1 MSVAEMKAAG
11 EAIAPSTVA
20 AVSGARA
27 FQIKAGIGAFLLVA
41 FAVLPLVSADKFTVS
56 LGTTLMITG
65 IATTSLHL
73 IIRTGH
79 VSLGHAAFM
88 GLGAYASVIATVDYG
103 LPYPVAVVLSFLVPA
118 AVALAV
124 GPLLLRLSG
133 KYFVLVTFLLG
144 EIIRLVFVSWQSFTG
159 GSNGIFGIPVPYPVL
174 ESPIAFFYFTLG
186 FAVVCIGFVAR
197 LLQSETGRTIDAIRE
212 DPRLAECS
220 GVPVLRVKVTVFAI
234 ACGLAGISGALFGSF
249 VRYIDPTSFSIIQSL
264 NFVVMNVVGGMHQL
278 VGPIVGTLFFVIL
291 PEFLRGYVELQ
302 RVIFGVCLIVVMA
315 FLPGG
320 IVELVAR
327 LRTLIA
333 AHRERAA

>member
-1 MSVAEMKAAG
+1 MSVAEANSSTGSRTAARSSDTRVRRINT
-11 EAIAPSTVA
+11 AIAA
-20 AVSGARA
+20 
-27 FQIKAGIGAFLLVA
+27 LLVLV
-41 FAVLPLVSADKFTVS
+41 FAALPFVDADQFTIS

-79 VSLGHAAFM
+79 VSLAHAAFM
-88 GLGAYASVIATVDYG
+88 GLGSYASVIAVTTFG
-103 LPYPVAVVLSFLVPA
+103 LPFPVAVVLAFLTPA
-118 AVALAV
+118 LLALMV

-159 GSNGIFGIPVPYPVL
+159 GSNGIFGIKVPYGFL
-174 ESPIAFFYFTLG
+174 ESPIAFFYFTMG
-186 FAVVCIGFVAR
+186 FAIVCIGFVAR
-197 LLQSETGRTIDAIRE
+197 LLQSEIGRTIDAIRE
-212 DPRLAECS
+212 DPRLAECF
-220 GVPVLRVKVTVFAI
+220 GVPVLRVKVTIFVI
-234 ACGLAGISGALFGSF
+234 ACGLAGVSGALFGYF

-264 NFVVMNVVGGMHQL
+264 NFVVMNVVGGMYQL
-278 VGPIVGTLFFVIL
+278 AGPIVGTVFFVIL

-320 IVELVAR
+320 IVELATR
-327 LRTLIA
+327 LRKLPRSG
-333 AHRERAA
+333 REDS

>member
-1 MSVAEMKAAG
+1 MSVAEANTAAG
-11 EAIAPSTVA
+11 SPAQALSSAKGALRINTAIAAVLVLVFA
-20 AVSGARA
+20 A
-27 FQIKAGIGAFLLVA
+27 
-41 FAVLPLVSADKFTVS
+41 LPLVDADQFTIS

-79 VSLGHAAFM
+79 VSLAHAAFM
-88 GLGAYASVIATVDYG
+88 GLGAYASVIAVVTFG
-103 LPYPVAVVLSFLVPA
+103 LPFPVAVVLAFVTPALLALV
-118 AVALAV
+118 V

-159 GSNGIFGIPVPYPVL
+159 GSNGIFGIQVPYGFL
-174 ESPIAFFYFTLG
+174 ESPVAFFYFTMG
-186 FAVVCIGFVAR
+186 FAIVCIGFVAR
-197 LLQSETGRTIDAIRE
+197 LLQSEIGRVVDAIRE

-220 GVPVLRVKVTVFAI
+220 GVPVLRVKVTIFVI
-234 ACGLAGISGALFGSF
+234 ACGLAGVAGALFGFF

-264 NFVVMNVVGGMHQL
+264 NFVVMNVVGGMYQL
-278 VGPIVGTLFFVIL
+278 VGPIVGAVFFVIL

-320 IVELVAR
+320 IIEMAAR
-327 LRTLIA
+327 LRRLVGRG
-333 AHRERAA
+333 REAE